1 MTSADGGVPHEMAP
15 SGAEQGSPIW
25 SPDGKLLAFAQE
37 ESSTSDASARVSIQ
51 LLNIETNQLSQLPDS
66 QGKAFPSWSPDG
78 HFLAGLSGDQQKLML
93 FDWRTQSWSQV
104 AVGNFIGGGLFWSGD
119 SKFLYFQDLLAPN
132 QPVNR
137 LRMDNRRIERVAS
150 FEVFL
155 QGGIPRCGFQ
165 GLTPDGA
172 LLVALLR
179 NHADIYALDIEL
191 P

>member
-1 MTSADGGVPHEMAP
+1 
-15 SGAEQGSPIW
+15 
-25 SPDGKLLAFAQE
+25 LLAFDQE
-37 ESSTSDASARVSIQ
+37 EKSASRTSGAVTIQ
-51 LLNIETNQLSQLPDS
+51 VLNMATNQLSLLPGS
-66 QGKAFPSWSPDG
+66 QGKIDPSWSPDG
-78 HFLAGLSGDQQKLML
+78 HFLAALSEDGHKLML
-93 FDWRTQSWSQV
+93 FDLRTQSWSQL
-104 AVGNFIGGGLFWSGD
+104 AEGNFIGGPLSWSGD

-137 LRMDNRRIERVAS
+137 LRMDNRVIERVAS

-172 LLVALLR
+172 LVVALLR
-179 NHADIYALDIEL
+179 NHADIYALDVEL